1 MEIGVVRQAAI
12 VVNPAKLDDGGKF
25 CEAVSQAMREHG
37 WGAPFWLETT
47 AEEPGQ
53 RQAREA
59 VEAGA
64 SLVLA
69 CGGDGT
75 VTAVAEGI
83 AGSGVPLAV
92 IPLGTGNLLARNV
105 GLPAD
110 RFDALEVALTGVD
123 QPIDAGV
130 ANGTPFVVMAGLG
143 LDARMLS
150 DTSEPMKKRLGWLA
164 YAPSVLRHLRDR
176 PMRITLTADG
186 TAPVRLRASTVIIGN
201 VGWLRGGLP
210 LLPDARPD
218 DGMLDAAVLSAR
230 GIGSWL
236 AVAVHLALRRSAAG
250 RVTRVVFRELTVEAA
265 VEQPWEIDGEVMG
278 ATRRLVVTAE
288 PGRLLLRLPA
298 DRR

>member
-1 MEIGVVRQAAI
+1 MEIGVVRWAAI

-59 VEAGA
+59 VEAVRVPRAG
-64 SLVLA
+64 LRRRRD
-69 CGGDGT
+69 GDRRRGRDRRERR
-75 VTAVAEGI
+75 A
-83 AGSGVPLAV
+83 AGHHSG
-92 IPLGTGNLLARNV
+92 GTGNLLARNV

-130 ANGTPFVVMAGLG
+130 ANGKPFVAMAGIG
-143 LDARMLS
+143 LDADAERHERGGEEALRVR
-150 DTSEPMKKRLGWLA
+150 RLRRVRA
-164 YAPSVLRHLRDR
+164 ASSAR
-176 PMRITLTADG
+176 PADPGHLTADG
-186 TAPVRLRASTVIIGN
+186 GPPVRLRTSGIIVGN
-201 VGWLRGGLP
+201 VGWLRAGLP
-210 LLPDARPD
+210 LLPDAAPD
-218 DGMLDAAVLSAR
+218 DGVLDAAVLSAR

-236 AVAVHLALRRSAAG
+236 AVAVHLVLRRAAAG
-250 RVTRVVFRELTVEAA
+250 RVTKVVFRELTVEAA

-288 PGRLLLRLPA
+288 PGRLR
-298 DRR
+298 